1 MVLEYFFDFFI
12 REVAVTYAREVPLAT
27 LQKHVLTIT
36 EIPNREG
43 IACLLGVVGAFLSMQ
58 DGVARS

>member
-1 MVLEYFFDFFI
+1 LRGDWGLI
-12 REVAVTYAREVPLAT
+12 DKAVTPVPLAT

>member
-1 MVLEYFFDFFI
+1 MQGI
-12 REVAVTYAREVPLAT
+12 T
-27 LQKHVLTIT
+27 LLQLSRRHVFSIT

-43 IACLLGVVGAFLSMQ
+43 IACLLGVVGAILSMQ